1 MTQPVNLN
9 RFRKDK
15 ARVDKKARADK
26 NAVKFG
32 QTKTQKAANKTKL
45 KKALQDLDRHKVEE

>member
-15 ARVDKKARADK
+15 ARADNKARADK

-45 KKALQDLDRHKVEE
+45 KRARQNLDRHKVEE